1 MSKDLFF
8 LEVKI
13 LFYYDRQTNYSF
25 IIRPSLDFHASFTLF
40 LFHHVSF
47 RYINNTLQE
56 EHGSINHLEN
66 DQIFSDKNLSIF
78 RRMYAII

>member
-1 MSKDLFF
+1 M
-8 LEVKI
+8 LEYT
-13 LFYYDRQTNYSF
+13 LPSHYSF

-78 RRMYAII
+78 GKIVLV